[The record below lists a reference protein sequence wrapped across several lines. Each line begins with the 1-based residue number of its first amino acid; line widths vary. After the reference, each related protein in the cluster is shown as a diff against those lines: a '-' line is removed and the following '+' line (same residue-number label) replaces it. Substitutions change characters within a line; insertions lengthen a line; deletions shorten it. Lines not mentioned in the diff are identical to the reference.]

1 MCVSCLYN
9 ELLLAA
15 STRTTLECPPAP
27 VPVTRPL
34 AAGINIHAYEAS
46 RPGLCVCV
54 WEAACLP
61 LRIMHIFT
69 EKEIGNLIDALPS
82 ETVLSAMAD
91 GFKAYSAG
99 QVSVAP
105 IQTLGQ
111 PPLANFIGHKDAQ
124 ACIKSAYLNGGEHFV
139 AKVASGGGG
148 LNSGL
153 MLIFSQRNFAPVAIL
168 CDGGLLT
175 ELRTAA
181 AGALA
186 FRHLAPSTVSQI
198 AVIGC
203 GIQARWQLRL
213 IASVT
218 GCRHVCTWARRKE
231 QATAFAAEMR
241 ELGWT
246 VTVCASAQHAC
257 SAAEVVLTVTPA
269 REP

>member
-1 MCVSCLYN
+1 M
-9 ELLLAA
+9 
-15 STRTTLECPPAP
+15 
-27 VPVTRPL
+27 
-34 AAGINIHAYEAS
+34 
-46 RPGLCVCV
+46 

>member
-1 MCVSCLYN
+1 ML
-9 ELLLAA
+9 
-15 STRTTLECPPAP
+15 
-27 VPVTRPL
+27 
-34 AAGINIHAYEAS
+34 
-46 RPGLCVCV
+46 
-54 WEAACLP
+54 
-61 LRIMHIFT
+61 IFS
-69 EKEIGNLIDALPS
+69 EKEIVTRVIDALPAA
-82 ETVLSAMAD
+82 TVLAAIAD
-91 GFKAYSAG
+91 GFVAFSAG
-99 QVSVAP
+99 EVSVAP

-124 ACIKSAYLNGGEHFV
+124 ACIKSAYVNGGENFV
-139 AKVASGGGG
+139 SKIASGGGG

-153 MLIFSQRNFAPVAIL
+153 MIVFSQRNFAPVAIL

-186 FRHLAPSTVSQI
+186 FKHLAPANVSQI

-218 GCRHVCTWARRKE
+218 RCRKVCTWARRPA
-231 QATAFAAEMR
+231 QVAAFAAEMR

-246 VTVCASAQHAC
+246 VTECASAQKAC
-257 SAAEVVLTVTPA
+257 EKADVLLTVTPV